1 MSNEPKVVSAV
12 GSAVGSSRAAGVP
25 GTTFGPTGRYIDGDD
40 EWWSPV
46 QTWAQLEEHGRIV
59 SDALNQR
66 LTVALASA
74 QPFLEKEATCFRGVP
89 FHEDFVPRSDNM
101 GPPSDGNTVATGRY
115 NHDAK
120 RVLYLSDSEAG
131 VAREVEHGA
140 NHIIWV
146 QEFTLK
152 LDDLRIADFHP
163 SVESLLNHVFWWQF
177 P

>member
-89 FHEDFVPRSDNM
+89 FHEDFVPR
-101 GPPSDGNTVATGRY
+101 
-115 NHDAK
+115 
-120 RVLYLSDSEAG
+120 
-131 VAREVEHGA
+131 
-140 NHIIWV
+140 
-146 QEFTLK
+146 
-152 LDDLRIADFHP
+152 
-163 SVESLLNHVFWWQF
+163 
-177 P
+177 